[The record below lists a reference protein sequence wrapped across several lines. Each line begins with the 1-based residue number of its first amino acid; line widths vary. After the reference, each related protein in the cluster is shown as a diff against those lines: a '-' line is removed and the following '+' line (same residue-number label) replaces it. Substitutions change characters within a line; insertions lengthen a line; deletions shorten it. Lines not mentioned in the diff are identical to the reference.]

1 MSHKT
6 APQYP
11 GSHKDLEKKK
21 TFLFFATLILFGVVY
36 AIGSPLLDRSK
47 LLGAVIMV
55 PAWVVIFVANNSI
68 NKWLTN
74 EYAEKRRVWC
84 DFWESYDK
92 ELKQLRRKYDQLP
105 DGDEKLDLQYEI
117 LKMEKYWHRFDNY
130 E

>member
-1 MSHKT
+1 MRHKT

-11 GSHKDLEKKK
+11 GSHKDLENKK
-21 TFLFFATLILFGVVY
+21 TILFFATLILLGVVY

-55 PAWVVIFVANNSI
+55 PAWVVIFVIHNNI
-68 NKWLTN
+68 YKWLTN
-74 EYAEKRRVWC
+74 DYAEKRRVWC
-84 DFWESYDK
+84 DFWESYDE
-92 ELKQLRRKYDQLP
+92 ELKQLKRKYDQLP

-117 LKMEKYWHRFDNY
+117 LKMEKYWHQFDNY